1 MLKKPDRLIS
11 GRSSTK
17 HQPDGQRL
25 NFIYQEWCNPILENM
40 AKEAEWELFDL
51 DLQQIELQD
60 SIGEAMEKLRKSR
73 ENGKTT
79 TGNGNTGSGSGKS
92 TST

>member
-1 MLKKPDRLIS
+1 
-11 GRSSTK
+11 
-17 HQPDGQRL
+17 
-25 NFIYQEWCNPILENM
+25 M